1 MRKKE
6 EATNEKIIDAGG
18 SEIAG
23 KRNAEQLE
31 SEHKKHRAWKIGILI
46 VLVFAAVAYVIGT
59 RWEYKRY
66 KVAESNQTDYSNT
79 ASYIRF
85 SYNLLKYTPDG
96 VSYINAKGE
105 TVWTT
110 GINMKVPVAVASGDY
125 AVVADMN
132 GNTVCVF
139 STSG

>member
-59 RWEYKRY
+59 RW
-66 KVAESNQTDYSNT
+66 N
-79 ASYIRF
+79 IRGIRLLRVTRLIIRIQQAI
-85 SYNLLKYTPDG
+85 SDSVTNLLKYTPDG

-110 GINMKVPVAVASGDY
+110 GNQYEGPGLRWQGGD
-125 AVVADMN
+125 
-132 GNTVCVF
+132 
-139 STSG
+139 

>member
-1 MRKKE
+1 M
-6 EATNEKIIDAGG
+6 
-18 SEIAG
+18 G

-59 RWEYKRY
+59 RWEYKGY
-66 KVAESNQTDYSNT
+66 KVVESNQTDYSNT

-85 SYNLLKYTPDG
+85 SDNLLKYTPDG

-110 GINMKVPVAVASGDY
+110 GINMKVPVALPGRSLP
-125 AVVADMN
+125 
-132 GNTVCVF
+132 
-139 STSG
+139 SR

>member
-46 VLVFAAVAYVIGT
+46 VL
-59 RWEYKRY
+59 
-66 KVAESNQTDYSNT
+66 
-79 ASYIRF
+79 
-85 SYNLLKYTPDG
+85 
-96 VSYINAKGE
+96 
-105 TVWTT
+105 
-110 GINMKVPVAVASGDY
+110 GI
-125 AVVADMN
+125 
-132 GNTVCVF
+132 
-139 STSG
+139 

>member
-46 VLVFAAVAYVIGT
+46 VLVFAAVILSQVTGM
-59 RWEYKRY
+59 K
-66 KVAESNQTDYSNT
+66 
-79 ASYIRF
+79 
-85 SYNLLKYTPDG
+85 
-96 VSYINAKGE
+96 KGD
-105 TVWTT
+105 T
-110 GINMKVPVAVASGDY
+110 K
-125 AVVADMN
+125 
-132 GNTVCVF
+132 
-139 STSG
+139 

>member
-23 KRNAEQLE
+23 KINAEQLE

-46 VLVFAAVAYVIGT
+46 V
-59 RWEYKRY
+59 
-66 KVAESNQTDYSNT
+66 SNQTDYSNT

-85 SYNLLKYTPDG
+85 SDNLLKYTPDG

-139 STSG
+139 STSGEVSSQTMQYPVCDIDFRHS